1 MKKSTVISCFPAA
14 TSGKLTGRLGR
25 EGERRMKKKIISWD
39 DGLNFDFVK
48 GCETGIVM
56 WWNEKEI
63 CINTEKVDE
72 NE

>member
-1 MKKSTVISCFPAA
+1 
-14 TSGKLTGRLGR
+14 
-25 EGERRMKKKIISWD
+25 MKKKIINWY

-48 GCETGIVM
+48 GCETGVVV

-72 NE
+72 NEKK